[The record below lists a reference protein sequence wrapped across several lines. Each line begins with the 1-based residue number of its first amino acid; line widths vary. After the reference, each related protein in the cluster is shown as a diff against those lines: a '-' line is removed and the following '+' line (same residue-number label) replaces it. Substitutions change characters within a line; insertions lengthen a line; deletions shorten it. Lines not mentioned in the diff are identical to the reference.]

1 MIAFLTLIYVAILAV
16 LVKLKIV
23 PLNTF
28 WKLSPLLWMVLLF
41 FVLFLPMQW
50 GAPAGS
56 VILYKPVIEIVPNVS
71 GEVTSVTGVVRE
83 PMKQGDEIFRID
95 PEQYQARVNELNA
108 RLALAR
114 LNLGRALELLEKK
127 VGKQLEVDQYT
138 TEVDS
143 LEAQLVQAEWD
154 LDKTIVVAP
163 ADGYIIGLTLRPGY
177 RVSNQTTR
185 SWVAFVE
192 TGSSVLIAGI
202 DQAYLRHVVPGQKA
216 EVVMKMLPGKV
227 LNATVKGVA
236 YMTPEGQLSPSG
248 NVPLAP
254 TASTLPQPYGV
265 ELVLDDDLPLALSGS
280 GSRMPGGSVGSAA
293 IYTESVMATHII
305 RKVMVRMDAWLNY
318 LLPY

>member
-1 MIAFLTLIYVAILAV
+1 MIVFLTLIYVALLAV

-50 GAPAGS
+50 GAPSGS
-56 VILYKPVIEIVPNVS
+56 VILYKPVIEVVPNVS
-71 GEVTSVTGVVRE
+71 GEVLSVSGVARE

-95 PEQYQARVNELNA
+95 PDQYQARVNELNA
-108 RLALAR
+108 RLALAKMNLDR
-114 LNLGRALELLEKK
+114 AQELMDKNLGRQ
-127 VGKQLEVDQYT
+127 VEVDKYQA
-138 TEVDS
+138 EVDS
-143 LEAQLVQAEWD
+143 LEAQLEQAEWD
-154 LDKTIVVAP
+154 LDKTVVVAP

-192 TGSSVLIAGI
+192 TGSTILIVGI

-216 EVVMKMLPGKV
+216 EVVMKMLPGTV

-236 YMTPEGQLSPSG
+236 YMTPEGQLTPSG

-254 TASTLPQPYGV
+254 TQTTVPQPYGV
-265 ELVLDDDLPLALSGS
+265 ELVLDDDTLLTTAGNHL
-280 GSRMPGGSVGSAA
+280 PGGSVGSAA
-293 IYTESVMATHII
+293 IYTESVSATHII

-318 LLPY
+318 VLPY

>member
-1 MIAFLTLIYVAILAV
+1 MIVFLTLIYVAVLAV

-50 GAPAGS
+50 GAPSGS

-71 GEVTSVTGVVRE
+71 GEVLSVSGVARE

-95 PEQYQARVNELNA
+95 PDQYQARVNELNA
-108 RLALAR
+108 RLLLSKMNLDRAQELMDK
-114 LNLGRALELLEKK
+114 NLGRQ
-127 VGKQLEVDQYT
+127 VEVDKYR

-143 LEAQLVQAEWD
+143 LEAQLEQAEWD
-154 LDKTIVVAP
+154 LDKTVVVAP
-163 ADGYIIGLTLRPGY
+163 ADGYIIGLMLRPGY
-177 RVSNQTTR
+177 RVSNQATR

-192 TGSSVLIAGI
+192 TGSTVLIAGI
-202 DQAYLRHVVPGQKA
+202 DQAYLRHVEPGQKA
-216 EVVMKMLPGKV
+216 EVVMKMLPGTV

-236 YMTPEGQLSPSG
+236 YMTPEGQLTPSG

-254 TASTLPQPYGV
+254 TATTVPQPYGV
-265 ELVLDDDLPLALSGS
+265 ELTLDDKTLLTAGGS
-280 GSRMPGGSVGSAA
+280 HVPGGSVGTAA
-293 IYTESVMATHII
+293 IYTESVKATHII
-305 RKVMVRMDAWLNY
+305 RKVMLRMDAWLNY

>member
-1 MIAFLTLIYVAILAV
+1 MIVFLTLIYVAILAV
-16 LVKLKIV
+16 LVKLKII

-56 VILYKPVIEIVPNVS
+56 VILYQPVIEIVPSVS
-71 GEVTSVTGVVRE
+71 GEVISVSGVARE
-83 PMKQGDEIFRID
+83 PMKAGDEIFRID
-95 PEQYQARVNELNA
+95 PEQYQAQVNELNA
-108 RLALAR
+108 RLALAK
-114 LNLGRALELLEKK
+114 LNLGRAQELLEKK

-138 TEVDS
+138 AEVDS
-143 LEAQLVQAEWD
+143 LEAQLVQAKWD
-154 LDKTIVVAP
+154 LDKTTVVAP
-163 ADGYIIGLTLRPGY
+163 SDGYIIGLMLRPGY

-192 TGSSVLIAGI
+192 TGKSVFIAGI
-202 DQAYLRHVVPGQKA
+202 DQAYLRHVEPGQKA
-216 EVVMKMLPGKV
+216 EVVMKMLPGKI

-236 YMTPEGQLSPSG
+236 YMTPEGQLTPSG

-254 TASTLPQPYGV
+254 TTSILPQPYGV
-265 ELVLDDDLPLALSGS
+265 ELVLDDTAAIVVGGTHL
-280 GSRMPGGSVGSAA
+280 PGGSVGSAA